1 MNTPLSAEQLA
12 NWREKLKQG
21 REKLAEHFARQ
32 RDPRWVM
39 KRATDMVDVIIREVW
54 QALALGERAA
64 AIAVGG
70 YGRAQQFPH
79 SDIDLLVLLPENPDQ
94 ALSAAVEQLIG
105 ALWDVGMEVGHSVR
119 TLSECMAEAAGDI
132 TIETT
137 LLENRWLIGNAQLH
151 TALNQQL
158 EAHIDP
164 VAFFEAKQFEQQQR
178 HNKYF
183 GVANNLEPNVKESP
197 GGLRDLQTI
206 LWISKASG
214 LGDSWGALVEGGILT
229 AQEARLIRH
238 SEHQLQCLRIDL
250 HLTAKRRED
259 RLIFD
264 LQQQVALRWGL
275 QDSTSRAAR

>member
-137 LLENRWLIGNAQLH
+137 LLENRC
-151 TALNQQL
+151 
-158 EAHIDP
+158 
-164 VAFFEAKQFEQQQR
+164 
-178 HNKYF
+178 
-183 GVANNLEPNVKESP
+183 
-197 GGLRDLQTI
+197 
-206 LWISKASG
+206 
-214 LGDSWGALVEGGILT
+214 
-229 AQEARLIRH
+229 LIR
-238 SEHQLQCLRIDL
+238 
-250 HLTAKRRED
+250 
-259 RLIFD
+259 
-264 LQQQVALRWGL
+264 
-275 QDSTSRAAR
+275 

>member
-1 MNTPLSAEQLA
+1 M
-12 NWREKLKQG
+12 
-21 REKLAEHFARQ
+21 
-32 RDPRWVM
+32 
-39 KRATDMVDVIIREVW
+39 
-54 QALALGERAA
+54 
-64 AIAVGG
+64 GG

-164 VAFFEAKQFEQQQR
+164 VAFLRPSNSSNSSGTINTLAW
-178 HNKYF
+178 
-183 GVANNLEPNVKESP
+183 PIIWSP
-197 GGLRDLQTI
+197 T
-206 LWISKASG
+206 SKKAPAACATCKPFCGSARPAAWATAGARWWKAAS
-214 LGDSWGALVEGGILT
+214 SPP
-229 AQEARLIRH
+229 R
-238 SEHQLQCLRIDL
+238 
-250 HLTAKRRED
+250 KR
-259 RLIFD
+259 
-264 LQQQVALRWGL
+264 G
-275 QDSTSRAAR
+275 